1 MSTAAQVISLNSAL
15 TACERADEW
24 QLAAAMLR
32 SLRGWGDE
40 IHPGPSPSPLWEC
53 HLGWNLI
60 DYILFMIFFQ
70 IKISIFWG
78 GVCIFILTNTQMGHS
93 DHWTLIWGG
102 FLQPD
107 ATSSAICTAAFGKP
121 SMDWCCSNL
130 GLPWFVQK
138 WCIPKILNDS
148 KWHFELGNDD
158 KSFVSG
164 QTIWFHN
171 RFLIL
176 VSQISL
182 RQMGVLRLSSH
193 RCDNLGY
200 GSKLLWLN
208 FINLFTFFTG
218 PISWIHFSLLCCWF
232 LIISV
237 DAKLVYHYFL
247 LQLAIL
253 GHIPPFL
260 GLSQVWYCWILW
272 YCWYLFATSIF
283 FLV

>member
-138 WCIPKILNDS
+138 WCIPQNGHS
-148 KWHFELGNDD
+148 YGNWQFE
-158 KSFVSG
+158 
-164 QTIWFHN
+164 
-171 RFLIL
+171 
-176 VSQISL
+176 
-182 RQMGVLRLSSH
+182 
-193 RCDNLGY
+193 
-200 GSKLLWLN
+200 
-208 FINLFTFFTG
+208 
-218 PISWIHFSLLCCWF
+218 
-232 LIISV
+232 
-237 DAKLVYHYFL
+237 
-247 LQLAIL
+247 
-253 GHIPPFL
+253 
-260 GLSQVWYCWILW
+260 WYTMI
-272 YCWYLFATSIF
+272 YLFFGETHTPSQQKLWTRRIGPSSPSVAWLLPRWKAPQRWFI
-283 FLV
+283 V

>member
-1 MSTAAQVISLNSAL
+1 MYNMINPTSQPMSTAAQVISLNSAL

-53 HLGWNLI
+53 HLGRNLI

-78 GVCIFILTNTQMGHS
+78 RVCIFILTDTQMGHS

-121 SMDWCCSNL
+121 SMDCCCSNL

-138 WCIPKILNDS
+138 WCIPKILNGTLN
-148 KWHFELGNDD
+148 WEMMTNHLFRD
-158 KSFVSG
+158 KPYGSTSVFL
-164 QTIWFHN
+164 FLFL
-171 RFLIL
+171 RFKF
-176 VSQISL
+176 
-182 RQMGVLRLSSH
+182 RQMGVLCLSSH

-208 FINLFTFFTG
+208 FYQ
-218 PISWIHFSLLCCWF
+218 SLYIF
-232 LIISV
+232 HRTNFV
-237 DAKLVYHYFL
+237 DPFQLVVL
-247 LQLAIL
+247 LVSDHLR
-253 GHIPPFL
+253 
-260 GLSQVWYCWILW
+260 WC
-272 YCWYLFATSIF
+272 
-283 FLV
+283 